1 MQESCAHSEK
11 RCAGLEVPIMD
22 RWGERLAVAAI
33 FVVFILA
40 GVLVWPRCSFAAFCK
55 LAGAI

>member
-11 RCAGLEVPIMD
+11 RCAGLEVPIMA

-40 GVLVWPRCSFAAFCK
+40 GVLVWATVFFRGI
-55 LAGAI
+55 L